1 MNATVKVSPPK
12 QDIYE
17 FTGLFKLEIG
27 GGDGQR
33 EGLSLEN
40 TLWCNTVLSAGKI
53 LALVI
58 FTGKETRSSM
68 NSRDPRTKVGKLDME
83 LNFLSKVL
91 FGFMVIVSFFIMLL
105 HGSNGNNWLILF
117 FRYLLLLSSI
127 IPISLRVNL
136 DFAKL
141 FFSYS
146 INIDKDIEGTVARN
160 SQIPEELGRIQ
171 FILTDKTGTLTQND
185 MIFKK
190 LSLESIQFT
199 NESLKELEKNV
210 RKNCEKFDGPMKD
223 IADRYMDSKPEDM
236 VTMKKQ
242 RKHFRREKENIIR
255 DLVTA
260 LSLCHNVTPIVEDG
274 EKVYQASSP
283 DEIALV
289 KLAED
294 LRMKLISRD
303 QSQII
308 IETPCNKRE
317 IYTILA
323 CFPFSSETKRMGII
337 LKHVESSRI
346 MFYLKGADT
355 VMKWKVPEVQRGFLQ
370 DECENLA
377 REGLRTLVITQKY
390 LKESDYMIWRKM
402 YDDANMVLQNRE
414 PAVRKVV
421 EQLENEMEFLGVTG
435 VEDKLQEDVCLT
447 LESLK
452 QAGINVWML
461 TGDKLET
468 ATCIAISAG
477 LKSKNQE
484 LFVLKEMEDPLLI
497 QNALSEFNN
506 KSSNHV
512 LIIDGVT
519 LKTSLDPQYQKF
531 FFEVACKAEAVICCR
546 CSPTQK
552 ALITECIKNFTGKKT
567 CSVGDGGN
575 DVGMIQAA
583 DIGVGIVGKEGRQA
597 ALASDFSI
605 LKFKYL
611 SKLLLWHGRLSYKR
625 AAVMSQFVIH
635 RGLIISIIQLAF
647 IMMFYYVAIPIYNGM
662 LMLGYATLFTT
673 LPVFCL
679 VKYYLNGS
687 VFLKLF
693 LDFR

>member
-1 MNATVKVSPPK
+1 M
-12 QDIYE
+12 
-17 FTGLFKLEIG
+17 
-27 GGDGQR
+27 
-33 EGLSLEN
+33 
-40 TLWCNTVLSAGKI
+40 
-53 LALVI
+53 
-58 FTGKETRSSM
+58 
-68 NSRDPRTKVGKLDME
+68 
-83 LNFLSKVL
+83 
-91 FGFMVIVSFFIMLL
+91 
-105 HGSNGNNWLILF
+105 
-117 FRYLLLLSSI
+117 
-127 IPISLRVNL
+127 NL

-141 FFSYS
+141 FFAYS
-146 INIDKDIEGTVARN
+146 INIDKEIEGTVARN

-199 NESLKELEKNV
+199 SESLKELEKNV
-210 RKNCEKFDGPMKD
+210 RRNCEKFEGPLKD
-223 IADRYMDSKPEDM
+223 VADRAQERNEENQGKSK
-236 VTMKKQ
+236 
-242 RKHFRREKENIIR
+242 RKHYRRDKENIIR

-260 LSLCHNVTPIVEDG
+260 LALCHNVTPIIEDG
-274 EKVYQASSP
+274 EKCYQASSP

-289 KLAED
+289 KLAEE
-294 LRMKLISRD
+294 LKMMLISRD
-303 QSQII
+303 QSQIV
-308 IETPCNKRE
+308 IETPNGRKE
-317 IYTILA
+317 TYGILA
-323 CFPFSSETKRMGII
+323 CFPFSSDTKRMGII
-337 LKHVESSRI
+337 LKHVETNRI

-355 VMKWKVPEVQRGFLQ
+355 VMKYKVPEVQRGFLQ

-402 YDDANMVLQNRE
+402 YDDAQTLLQNRDQ
-414 PAVRKVV
+414 AVRKVV

-435 VEDKLQEDVCLT
+435 VEDKLQEDVCQT

-452 QAGINVWML
+452 QAGINIWML

-484 LFVLKEMEDPLLI
+484 IYTIKELEDPLLI
-497 QNALSEFNN
+497 QNALNEFNN

-512 LIIDGVT
+512 LIIDGVS
-519 LKTSLDPQYQKF
+519 LKTSLDPQYQKY

-546 CSPTQK
+546 VSPTQK
-552 ALITECIKNFTGKKT
+552 ALITECIKQFTGKKT

-611 SKLLLWHGRLSYKR
+611 AKLLLWHGRLSYKR
-625 AAVMSQFVIH
+625 AAIMSQFVIH
-635 RGLIISIIQLAF
+635 RGLIISIIQLVF

-662 LMLGYATLFTT
+662 LMLGYATAFTT

-679 VKYYLNGS
+679 VNIIINICFCY
-687 VFLKLF
+687 
-693 LDFR
+693 

>member
-1 MNATVKVSPPK
+1 MRSLNATIKVSPPK

-17 FTGLFKLEIG
+17 FTGLFKLEVG

-33 EGLSLEN
+33 ESLSLEN

-68 NSRDPRTKVGKLDME
+68 NSRDPRTKFGKLDME
-83 LNFLSKVL
+83 LNYLSKVL

-105 HGSNGNNWLILF
+105 HGSNVNNWLILF

-141 FFSYS
+141 YFAYC

-199 NESLKELEKNV
+199 NETLKELEKNV
-210 RKNCEKFDGPMKD
+210 RRNCEKFEGPLKD
-223 IADRYMDSKPEDM
+223 VADRHADGKMDDLPAKSK
-236 VTMKKQ
+236 
-242 RKHFRREKENIIR
+242 RKHYRREKENIIR

-260 LSLCHNVTPIVEDG
+260 LSLCHNVTPVIEEG

-294 LRMKLISRD
+294 LKMRLISRD

-308 IETPCNKRE
+308 IETPNGRRE
-317 IYTILA
+317 SYSILA
-323 CFPFSSETKRMGII
+323 CFPFTSDSKRMGII
-337 LKHVESSRI
+337 LKHIETNRI
-346 MFYLKGADT
+346 IFYLKGADT
-355 VMKWKVPEVQRGFLQ
+355 VMKYKVPEVQRGFLQ

-377 REGLRTLVITQKY
+377 REGLRTLVITQKF

-402 YDDANMVLQNRE
+402 YDDASTLLQNRE
-414 PAVRKVV
+414 QAVRKVI

-435 VEDKLQEDVCLT
+435 VEDKLQEDVCQT

-452 QAGINVWML
+452 QAGIQIWML

-484 LFVLKEMEDPLLI
+484 IFVLKELEDPLLI
-497 QNALSEFNN
+497 QNALNEFNN

-512 LIIDGVT
+512 LIIDGIS

-552 ALITECIKNFTGKKT
+552 AMVTECIKQFTGKKT

-635 RGLIISIIQLAF
+635 RGLMISIIQLVF
-647 IMMFYYVAIPIYNGM
+647 IMMFYYVSIPIYNGM
-662 LMLGYATLFTT
+662 LMLGYATAFTT

-679 VKYYLNGS
+679 VNY
-687 VFLKLF
+687 
-693 LDFR
+693 